1 MKKIFAAVIYTALL
15 AACSQPSHVEEHH
28 PHWSYQG
35 EEGPAYWGKVSP
47 EFATC
52 ATGHLQSP
60 VNLPSNA
67 KKVNSQLR
75 YHYSSVNYE
84 MENNGHTIQFTPEVK
99 SANLTL
105 DGKQY
110 TLQQF
115 HVHTPSEHTLDNKH
129 FPMELHFVHISENGA
144 ITVIAVMIEVG
155 KENPQLKS
163 ILAHNVKASEK
174 VVLSDMINVQNLF
187 PKDTTH
193 FSLKG
198 SLTTPPC
205 TEGVNWIVFKKPLQA
220 SRAQLEA
227 MEKMIGMK
235 NNRPLQNLGDRV
247 VVTEK

>member
-1 MKKIFAAVIYTALL
+1 
-15 AACSQPSHVEEHH
+15 
-28 PHWSYQG
+28 
-35 EEGPAYWGKVSP
+35 
-47 EFATC
+47 
-52 ATGHLQSP
+52 
-60 VNLPSNA
+60 
-67 KKVNSQLR
+67 
-75 YHYSSVNYE
+75 
-84 MENNGHTIQFTPEVK
+84 
-99 SANLTL
+99 
-105 DGKQY
+105 
-110 TLQQF
+110 
-115 HVHTPSEHTLDNKH
+115 
-129 FPMELHFVHISENGA
+129 
-144 ITVIAVMIEVG
+144 MIEVG